1 MKRLMITAAFIAGLV
16 SFGYSQDK
24 PERTPAERGRS
35 ERPRIDGMKSERSR
49 VMPPKRSPEQRAQM
63 ATDALEKRLSLTA
76 DQKAKVYAL
85 NLERA
90 EKMEKTMKA
99 QQEFRK
105 AQLQKQKALM
115 EDSDKK
121 LTKILTEEQQKSYQ
135 EMKKQ
140 SRERMKSRRGPG
152 APGNRMK

>member
-1 MKRLMITAAFIAGLV
+1 MKRLMITAAFLASLV

-24 PERTPAERGRS
+24 PQRTRAEG
-35 ERPRIDGMKSERSR
+35 IKSERTR
-49 VMPPKRSPEQRAQM
+49 VERPQRSPEQRAQM

-76 DQKAKVYAL
+76 DQKAKVYVL

-90 EKMEKTMKA
+90 EKMEKTIKA

-105 AQLQKQKALM
+105 AQLEKQKALL

-121 LTKILTEEQQKSYQ
+121 LTKILTEDQQKSYQ

-152 APGNRMK
+152 TPGNRMK